1 MHGAPLHDEQGT
13 VAGLVVSFIDI
24 TAIRQ
29 AERQREQMLR
39 FLSHDMRSPQA
50 SILALIDLHRPAVGE
65 GASADLLARIG
76 THARRTMSLADDFIR
91 VARAETRQLAL
102 HDIDLAGLVL
112 DATDEMWAQANAR
125 GVPLNVDLPDEPAM
139 VRAEPALLVRA
150 IGNLVS
156 NAVKFSPRGSAVTVA
171 LRAQPD
177 GFAVTVT
184 DHGPGIALAQ
194 QQRLFE
200 PFARLHEHEPDAPAG
215 SGLGLVLT
223 KTVVERHGGSIRVAS
238 DAGAGATFTVHL
250 PASRG

>member
-1 MHGAPLHDEQGT
+1 
-13 VAGLVVSFIDI
+13 
-24 TAIRQ
+24 
-29 AERQREQMLR
+29 
-39 FLSHDMRSPQA
+39 
-50 SILALIDLHRPAVGE
+50 
-65 GASADLLARIG
+65 
-76 THARRTMSLADDFIR
+76 
-91 VARAETRQLAL
+91 
-102 HDIDLAGLVL
+102 
-112 DATDEMWAQANAR
+112 
-125 GVPLNVDLPDEPAM
+125 M

-156 NAVKFSPRGSAVTVA
+156 NAVRSSPRGSAVTVA

-184 DHGPGIALAQ
+184 DHGPGIALAR

-238 DAGAGATFTVHL
+238 DAGAGSHVHCTCPRRVADRSPTQLFSVAPSRNCLRCRGRVSPHCTTCNARSASQSFSGAGVLFGCFGIVEGGVRGMAGVAFSSDPPATPSKRRRL
-250 PASRG
+250 PGTKIAARQAPQGQ